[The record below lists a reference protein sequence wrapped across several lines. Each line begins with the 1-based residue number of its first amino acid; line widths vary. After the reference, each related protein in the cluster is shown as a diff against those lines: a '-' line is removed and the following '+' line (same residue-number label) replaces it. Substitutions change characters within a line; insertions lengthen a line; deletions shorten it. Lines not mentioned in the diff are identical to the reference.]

1 MVTSPPPGLRVD
13 GSCDVEDTRPA
24 IAKYDQLSITIS
36 TSSCQCSTVRQAEV
50 GTLLEGKGFGA
61 ENLRRLCPE
70 QNGSALWGG
79 KGERCVRD
87 QEVHGG

>member
-24 IAKYDQLSITIS
+24 IAKYDQHHHHKY
-36 TSSCQCSTVRQAEV
+36 SSCQCSTVCQAEV
-50 GTLLEGKGFGA
+50 GTLVEGEGFGA
-61 ENLRRLCPE
+61 EDLGRLCPE
-70 QNGSALWGG
+70 PNGPALWGG

-87 QEVHGG
+87 QEVHARG